1 MHEHFQQHEK
11 SSYICS
17 YSLPVVRI
25 SQLTLVPHIMSHL
38 FGAFKSKMQT
48 GCLVSNHSSV
58 QFPRQGRHPTHHAAL
73 QVRKSVWIHCV
84 GLWPHSGL
92 LTVPIH
98 LWHFP
103 WTHVAF
109 SCHTS
114 SDSLRAASLPFPWHL
129 YLWQV
134 KRTGLTCVEW
144 LNLICT
150 SFVMTRLGHEPSR
163 ISEGWH
169 STQHLT
175 DTGRCASTLE
185 TVSAIT
191 NEVGIL

>member
-17 YSLPVVRI
+17 YGLPVVRI

-84 GLWPHSGL
+84 SLWPHSSL

-98 LWHFP
+98 
-103 WTHVAF
+103 V
-109 SCHTS
+109 SGI
-114 SDSLRAASLPFPWHL
+114 SLEHMLCLVVTPLQTPLEQLPCPFLDICICDKLKGQALP
-129 YLWQV
+129 
-134 KRTGLTCVEW
+134 CVE
-144 LNLICT
+144 
-150 SFVMTRLGHEPSR
+150 
-163 ISEGWH
+163 
-169 STQHLT
+169 
-175 DTGRCASTLE
+175 
-185 TVSAIT
+185 
-191 NEVGIL
+191 